1 MFVSGDVLRL
11 TGAEKGG
18 RILDDREIDIDATTT
33 VADFMA
39 ALEEALGI
47 DTSVGSNPGGVSID
61 DTTGVITIEG
71 NYGTENELTVETS
84 DLVRLDSTGTQLG
97 QPFLLTAQQEAAGE
111 SVRTTFRIYD
121 SLGNPVDVD
130 LTLVLD
136 SKSDTG
142 TTWRYFVDSD
152 DSVGTQLSLGTGTLS
167 FDTTGRLIPPSQV
180 NIQIDR
186 SDTGANNP
194 LSVTLDFDEDA
205 DIVTALT
212 STRSEVSAVFQD
224 GSSMGTL
231 ADFAVEGD
239 GRISGTFTNGLLRTI
254 GQVVISTFTNPGGLV
269 DLGNLQYSEGPNSGE
284 SLITTPLS
292 AGSGRVVSGS
302 LELSNVDLSQEFINL
317 ILASTGYT
325 ASSRVINTANTLFQ
339 QLLVLGR

>member
-1 MFVSGDVLRL
+1 
-11 TGAEKGG
+11 
-18 RILDDREIDIDATTT
+18 
-33 VADFMA
+33 
-39 ALEEALGI
+39 
-47 DTSVGSNPGGVSID
+47 
-61 DTTGVITIEG
+61 
-71 NYGTENELTVETS
+71 
-84 DLVRLDSTGTQLG
+84 
-97 QPFLLTAQQEAAGE
+97 
-111 SVRTTFRIYD
+111 
-121 SLGNPVDVD
+121 
-130 LTLVLD
+130 
-136 SKSDTG
+136 
-142 TTWRYFVDSD
+142 
-152 DSVGTQLSLGTGTLS
+152 
-167 FDTTGRLIPPSQV
+167 
-180 NIQIDR
+180 
-186 SDTGANNP
+186 
-194 LSVTLDFDEDA
+194 
-205 DIVTALT
+205 
-212 STRSEVSAVFQD
+212 
-224 GSSMGTL
+224 MGTL